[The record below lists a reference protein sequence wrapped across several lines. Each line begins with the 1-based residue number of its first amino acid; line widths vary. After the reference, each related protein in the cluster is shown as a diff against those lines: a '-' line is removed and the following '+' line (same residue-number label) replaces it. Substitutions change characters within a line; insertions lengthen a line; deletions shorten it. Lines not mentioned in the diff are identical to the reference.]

1 MDEFLKDTLDRLGKH
16 GFMAESSGQLIN
28 GYRVEH
34 DYIVS
39 PNGTR
44 TQLTKTKP
52 FTLLK
57 WMDDSQKQNFRRI
70 MRKVGKPDMSGYDK
84 DRRELF
90 LLVNGSLVMV
100 KFDDSKTS
108 SSMRQLL
115 YKPVVNTGFH
125 TTFAFKRVTR

>member
-1 MDEFLKDTLDRLGKH
+1 MDKFLKDTLDRLGKH

-28 GYRVEH
+28 GYRVER
-34 DYIVS
+34 DYIAS

-44 TQLTKTKP
+44 THLTKTKP

-70 MRKVGKPDMSGYDK
+70 MRKVGKPDMSGYDE

-125 TTFAFKRVTR
+125 NTFAFKRVTR